1 MEHLTVA
8 FWTVLWLKTCGDK
21 LVYTIF
27 EQQFNLYSHGVCCR
41 NVACGRV
48 STYKK
53 KKEDKFINGNL
64 KWPLHE
70 KMIKAFSFPL
80 NNSLNF
86 DKGWPEDKQ
95 DSFASKLQTWN
106 FAFWC

>member
-1 MEHLTVA
+1 MECVVVRL
-8 FWTVLWLKTCGDK
+8 
-21 LVYTIF
+21 
-27 EQQFNLYSHGVCCR
+27 
-41 NVACGRV
+41 RV
-48 STYKK
+48 DESLRIIK
-53 KKEDKFINGNL
+53 KKEDKLINGNL

-80 NNSLNF
+80 NNSLHF